1 MAKNKNTGAR
11 PYTTDYGL
19 TKGHCAT
26 PGGAVVALCR
36 YMVKHG
42 LKHAN
47 LEGPN
52 GKKVADAWYNGH
64 FGFVIQGVRQR
75 K

>member
-1 MAKNKNTGAR
+1 MARKNVKSAR

-26 PGGAVVALCR
+26 PGGAVKALCR
-36 YMVKHG
+36 YMVDND
-42 LKHAN
+42 LRHAN

-52 GKKVADAWYNGH
+52 GKKVADAWYTEP
-64 FGFVIQGVRQR
+64 FGFVVRGVRHR